1 MKQEPHEAAESQQP
15 IVPVATPARSNL
27 PPPAVADKLV
37 HDMLNRTATQEQ
49 LQQTPQAPGKP
60 EPAQPPQSKTP
71 NDIEP
76 RPAKKGR
83 DPVRHARKQKFYRSL
98 ESPNS
103 PQVVKELARRAREGS
118 KKNEKLAVL
127 FEEWAASGEDW
138 KKSKLVIEM
147 RTKDRHRVR
156 GSRRW
161 LTESEISAKYNSP
174 EIAKDI
180 CRNKLENEQLR
191 ATTVRE
197 HPDLPGRQDMWQYLI
212 FDFSTETEDHDEI
225 LTNLFQMEDASSDEA
240 GHSHAKKKDTQ
251 KKKKKKT
258 KGKSSKSKKKGKQS
272 SSSSSSSSS
281 SKSANTVSSS
291 SSSNKKTKKSKKD
304 KKNGKRKDRG
314 DDGSPSRPA
323 MSEAEKKKMEKDKA
337 RQDEK
342 DRKKQEKEDEKRR
355 KEEIKEEKQRKE
367 KEEKEAKREQEKE
380 KEKKRSLV
388 RKEIAALTQC
398 LQDVSKRLANAAALS
413 PGLKKAVEEDLTAD
427 KGKLSNQRD
436 MLETA
441 LASDQVDQMPAIAE
455 TAAAAVKDYKVR
467 KTRQV

>member
-1 MKQEPHEAAESQQP
+1 M
-15 IVPVATPARSNL
+15 
-27 PPPAVADKLV
+27 
-37 HDMLNRTATQEQ
+37 
-49 LQQTPQAPGKP
+49 
-60 EPAQPPQSKTP
+60 
-71 NDIEP
+71 
-76 RPAKKGR
+76 
-83 DPVRHARKQKFYRSL
+83 
-98 ESPNS
+98 
-103 PQVVKELARRAREGS
+103 
-118 KKNEKLAVL
+118 AVL

-251 KKKKKKT
+251 KKKKT

-291 SSSNKKTKKSKKD
+291 SSNKKTKKSKKTRRMARERIGEMTGRLHD
-304 KKNGKRKDRG
+304 QQCQRQRRKKWKRIRLGKMKRIGRSRRRRMRRDAKKKLRKKSKGRRKKKRK
-314 DDGSPSRPA
+314 PSA
-323 MSEAEKKKMEKDKA
+323 S
-337 RQDEK
+337 
-342 DRKKQEKEDEKRR
+342 
-355 KEEIKEEKQRKE
+355 
-367 KEEKEAKREQEKE
+367 
-380 KEKKRSLV
+380 KKRK
-388 RKEIAALTQC
+388 RK
-398 LQDVSKRLANAAALS
+398 R
-413 PGLKKAVEEDLTAD
+413 
-427 KGKLSNQRD
+427 KG
-436 MLETA
+436 
-441 LASDQVDQMPAIAE
+441 PW
-455 TAAAAVKDYKVR
+455 
-467 KTRQV
+467 

>member
-1 MKQEPHEAAESQQP
+1 
-15 IVPVATPARSNL
+15 
-27 PPPAVADKLV
+27 
-37 HDMLNRTATQEQ
+37 
-49 LQQTPQAPGKP
+49 
-60 EPAQPPQSKTP
+60 
-71 NDIEP
+71 
-76 RPAKKGR
+76 
-83 DPVRHARKQKFYRSL
+83 
-98 ESPNS
+98 
-103 PQVVKELARRAREGS
+103 
-118 KKNEKLAVL
+118 LAVL

-212 FDFSTETEDHDEI
+212 FDFSTGTEDHDEI
-225 LTNLFQMEDASSDEA
+225 LSNLFQMEDASSDEA

-251 KKKKKKT
+251 KKKKKT

-281 SKSANTVSSS
+281 FKSANTVSSS

-388 RKEIAALTQC
+388 RKELR
-398 LQDVSKRLANAAALS
+398 V
-413 PGLKKAVEEDLTAD
+413 GF
-427 KGKLSNQRD
+427 
-436 MLETA
+436 
-441 LASDQVDQMPAIAE
+441 
-455 TAAAAVKDYKVR
+455 
-467 KTRQV
+467 